1 MFRARLEASRVRAG
15 EPRTLGLLVEAA
27 APSLPE
33 QQFSRTPQ
41 AIVFVV
47 DRSGS
52 MGGGRLDLIKNAIG
66 EMIGQLNPHDFVSVI
81 SFDERVENHLPLRQK
96 GNLNTAELRRELAQL
111 EPRGAT
117 NIELGYRHGLAEA
130 AKAPDGVEGQLI
142 LLSDGHANRGVK
154 DSTELGQ
161 LAALATEHLVATS
174 TMGIGT
180 GFDEEL
186 LTRIASSGQGNHFA
200 AVKVEEAVAGLQDE
214 IDGLLQRSLRNIKC
228 RVIAVHE
235 TALKAIKPVG
245 YVQSKRNVPEGI
257 EVTLGELVSGEERGY
272 AFALE
277 MNTANSDQTGT
288 VEIEVQISGENAL
301 TGESVSEL
309 INLEVEVV
317 TPERYVAPE
326 LDEDVVAELA
336 VFKMANMKNQ
346 AAQAARDGSFTL
358 AREIIANAQSDTTVM
373 LEQLDKLSPRVR
385 MRVLAENR
393 ELAELLGFTDLE
405 FAKRA
410 TESSYRSA
418 RSKSNP
424 REKN

>member
-1 MFRARLEASRVRAG
+1 MFRARLEASRVKAG

-317 TPERYVAPE
+317 SPERYVAPE

>member
-1 MFRARLEASRVRAG
+1 MFRARLEASRVKAG

-235 TALKAIKPVG
+235 TALKAIRPVG
-245 YVQSKRNVPEGI
+245 YVQSKRKVPDGI

-317 TPERYVAPE
+317 SPERYVAPE

-346 AAQAARDGSFTL
+346 AAQAARDGSFAL
-358 AREIIANAQSDTTVM
+358 AREIIASAQSDTTVM

>member
-1 MFRARLEASRVRAG
+1 MFRARLEASQVKTG

-27 APSLPE
+27 APALPE
-33 QQFSRTPQ
+33 QQLTRTPQ

-66 EMIGQLNPHDFVSVI
+66 EMIGQLNPHDFVSVL
-81 SFDERVENHLPLRQK
+81 SFDDRVETHLPLRQK
-96 GNLNTAELRRELAQL
+96 GSLNTADLRRELAQL

-130 AKAPDGVEGQLI
+130 AKVPDGVEGQLI
-142 LLSDGHANRGVK
+142 LLSDGHANRGIK
-154 DSTELGQ
+154 DAIELGQ

-180 GFDEEL
+180 GFDEAL
-186 LTRIASSGQGNHFA
+186 LASIASSGQGNHFA

-214 IDGLLQRSLRNIKC
+214 IDGLLQRSLRNIICK
-228 RVIAVHE
+228 VSAVHQ
-235 TALKAIKPVG
+235 TGLKSIKPVG
-245 YVQSKRNVPEGI
+245 YVQSKRNLPDGI

-277 MNTANSDQTGT
+277 LNTVNSEQTGT
-288 VEIEVQISGENAL
+288 IEIEVHMTAENAL
-301 TGESVSEL
+301 TGEKFSE
-309 INLEVEVV
+309 IIPLEFEVV
-317 TPERYVAPE
+317 SPERYVTPE

-336 VFKMANMKNQ
+336 VFKMASTKEQ
-346 AAQAARDGSFTL
+346 AAQAARDGSFAL

-405 FAKRA
+405 LSKRA

>member
-1 MFRARLEASRVRAG
+1 MFRARLEASRVKAG

-130 AKAPDGVEGQLI
+130 AKAPDGVEGHLI

-309 INLEVEVV
+309 INLKVEVV
-317 TPERYVAPE
+317 SPERYVAPE

-336 VFKMANMKNQ
+336 VFKMAHMKNQ
-346 AAQAARDGSFTL
+346 AAQAARDGSFAL

>member
-1 MFRARLEASRVRAG
+1 MFRARLEASRVKAG

-228 RVIAVHE
+228 RVVAVHE

-245 YVQSKRNVPEGI
+245 YVQSKRKVPDGI

-317 TPERYVAPE
+317 SPERYVAPE

-346 AAQAARDGSFTL
+346 AAQAARDGSFAL

>member
-1 MFRARLEASRVRAG
+1 MFRARLEASRVKAG

-245 YVQSKRNVPEGI
+245 YVQSKRKVPEGI

-317 TPERYVAPE
+317 SPERYVAPE

-346 AAQAARDGSFTL
+346 AAQAARDGSFAL

>member
-1 MFRARLEASRVRAG
+1 MFRARLEASRVKAG

-245 YVQSKRNVPEGI
+245 YVQSKRNVPDGI

-317 TPERYVAPE
+317 SPERYVAPE

-346 AAQAARDGSFTL
+346 AAQAARDGSFAL